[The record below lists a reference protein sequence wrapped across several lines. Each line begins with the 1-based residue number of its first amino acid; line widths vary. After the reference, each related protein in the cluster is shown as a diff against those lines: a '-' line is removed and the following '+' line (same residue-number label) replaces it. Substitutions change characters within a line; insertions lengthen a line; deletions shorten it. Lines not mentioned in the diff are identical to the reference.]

1 MAAIETLALL
11 PFPVFR
17 SPLEVHVMLIEGRD
31 SLDQAFVLAET
42 ILGFTQTSILLPD
55 GFGIAVILY
64 EWRVDGAE

>member
-1 MAAIETLALL
+1 
-11 PFPVFR
+11 
-17 SPLEVHVMLIEGRD
+17 MLIEGRD